1 MENDN
6 IKPIFSNT
14 QSVVIA
20 ILGLVFVVSSF
31 AAMSWFFQAKDAHG
45 YEIFWQFGSL
55 FAAAF
60 AATCAIA
67 LATMFK
73 NSHLN
78 QSFTIGMYIIA
89 AIPIVYILFCVY
101 MAAPEMIKLIK

>member
-6 IKPIFSNT
+6 IKPSFSNT
-14 QSVVIA
+14 QSVIIA

-31 AAMSWFFQAKDAHG
+31 AAVSWFFQAKDAHG

-55 FAAAF
+55 LAAAF

-67 LATMFK
+67 LAAIFK

-78 QSFTIGMYIIA
+78 QSFVKGMHVIA
-89 AIPIVYILFCVY
+89 AIPIMYILFCLY
-101 MAAPEMIKLIK
+101 IAAPEMIKLLK